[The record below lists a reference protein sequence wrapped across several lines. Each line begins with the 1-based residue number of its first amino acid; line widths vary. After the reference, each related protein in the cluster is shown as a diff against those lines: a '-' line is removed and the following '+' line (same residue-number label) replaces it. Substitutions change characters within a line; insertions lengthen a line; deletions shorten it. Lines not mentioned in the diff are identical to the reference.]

1 MTIQEAIAQVL
12 EDKGQATNHELE
24 AIVPT
29 IVNCNASTVLRE
41 ARKLDLV
48 VKPTFKEGKQTRT
61 WIYSLPRE
69 TTYNLDGQV
78 CFA

>member
-1 MTIQEAIAQVL
+1 MTIQEGVL
-12 EDKGQATNHELE
+12 KALQGGPKTNHELE
-24 AIVPT
+24 LIVPT

-48 VKPTFKEGKQTRT
+48 VTPTFDEGKQTRT
-61 WIYSLPRE
+61 WLYGLPE
-69 TTYNLDGQV
+69 TFSFVGSQA